1 MQLGQLDSTNTAM
14 TMTKTKR
21 LLAEKIQANKR
32 RLEEAQLA
40 ALPDEELIA
49 ETRRLLVELKR
60 RGYTLTL

>member
-1 MQLGQLDSTNTAM
+1 MIS
-14 TMTKTKR
+14 KTKR